1 MVPVMRCSA
10 CVVCFGLYRRKNSL
24 FGDCKGGAADPCSF
38 LARGRGP
45 PDRGNLVDAPQCF
58 RARFPPPPIWRKTR
72 SEESCLD
79 FSQLEQSW
87 SSVEEDWLHE
97 MVKYVGI

>member
-1 MVPVMRCSA
+1 MLAAPAIR
-10 CVVCFGLYRRKNSL
+10 
-24 FGDCKGGAADPCSF
+24 GGAADPCSF
-38 LARGRGP
+38 LARERDGP
-45 PDRGNLVDAPQCF
+45 NQGTQGDAPQCF
-58 RARFPPPPIWRKTR
+58 RARFSPPPIWPKTR